1 MRALTAPD
9 VAPGELADGYLIQR
23 GHHAGLPHDAAAR
36 RAASARAAVH
46 LAHRLRDQNP
56 GYVRLWREQPGTGPG
71 PDAIP
76 VLHKDFL
83 AEHFDEFAAGLPVT
97 ADAAAAF
104 AAAPFTPGSLFD
116 AQHLVFTSSGSTGG
130 PLPVVYTLEDF
141 GRTLA
146 ALLDRAVFPDRPGA
160 KSLLYIGLMDR
171 HNGGN
176 AWMYHLG
183 GTLRT
188 HLADV
193 FAPTEELLDLVLE
206 LHPDVILTRPHL
218 LLALGESAAARGTAP
233 PPAHLL
239 SVGEALQPEQRAGI
253 VHRWGTAPH
262 NSYSTVETGPLG
274 YQDDVDREELAVYDE
289 LHHVE
294 LLDADNR
301 PITAPG
307 VPGRVV
313 VTTLYRRTLPLVRYR
328 IGDVAAWTDE
338 RMTRITFPLGRD
350 TRTLHLHTATGS
362 ATMPELGLW
371 SLRVEGL
378 RQYQV
383 VQSAANTLVVRCEP
397 SGTVPWPDLAARVR
411 AATDALVHAATGLSV
426 RIECEPVAALVPDRA
441 SGKVK
446 RVVPYQAGSF

>member
-1 MRALTAPD
+1 MRALTAPEN
-9 VAPGELADGYLIQR
+9 APAELAEGSKIQR
-23 GHHAGLPHDAAAR
+23 EHHAGLPRDDAER
-36 RAASARAAVH
+36 RAENARAVVH
-46 LAHRLRDQNP
+46 LARRLRDQNP
-56 GYVRLWREQPGTGPG
+56 GYARLWREQPGAEPG

-76 VLHKDFL
+76 VLSKDFL

-116 AQHLVFTSSGSTGG
+116 SRHLVFTSSGSTGG

-146 ALLDRAVFPDRPGA
+146 ALLNRAVFPDRPDA
-160 KSLLYIGLMDR
+160 TSLLYIGLMDR

-193 FAPTEELLDLVLE
+193 FAPPEELLDLVLD
-206 LHPDVILTRPHL
+206 LRPDVILTRPHL
-218 LLALGESAAARGTAP
+218 LLALGEAAAARGTAP

-239 SVGEALQPEQRAGI
+239 SVGEALQPEQRGGI
-253 VHRWGTAPH
+253 AHHWGSAPH

-274 YQDDVDREELAVYDE
+274 YQDDTDREELAVYDE

-294 LLDADNR
+294 LLDADDR
-301 PITAPG
+301 PVTTPG

-313 VTTLYRRTLPLVRYR
+313 VTTLYRTTLPLVRYR

-338 RMTRITFPLGRD
+338 RMTRVTFPLGRD
-350 TRTLHLHTATGS
+350 TRSLELRTATGS
-362 ATMPELGLW
+362 ATMPELSLW

-383 VQSAANTLVVRCEP
+383 VQSAPDTLVVRCEP
-397 SGTVPWPDLAARVR
+397 SGAVPWPDLAARVR
-411 AATDALVHAATGLSV
+411 EATDALVHTATGLSV
-426 RIECEPVAALVPDRA
+426 RVDCEPVTALLPDRA

-446 RVVPYQAGSF
+446 RVVPYLAS